1 MINPHPG
8 LPEFDYLKPA
18 SLTEASQLLFEHAG
32 EARPLLGGTD
42 IFVRMRDGL
51 WQDKYLVDVK
61 GLDGTNDI
69 TFDPSNGLTIGAAVD
84 MNRVSAFPEVSR
96 TYPALKEAVDSV
108 ASYQLRTRAT
118 IVGNICNA
126 SPAGDTIGACLLL
139 DGELSVFGM
148 NGMRQVPLEGFFT
161 GPGETI
167 LGAGDIVTSIQLP
180 VPPPGLAGTY
190 IKLGRNKE
198 SDLSIVGVTALGYPD
213 PDAPSGFRM
222 KLALA
227 SVAPVPLVVRKV
239 EAFLFEMPIN
249 EEILRQAS
257 QIAMDA
263 CTPIDD
269 VRSSALYRKMM
280 VRNLS
285 YKALK
290 AVWQELE
297 SSGG

>member
-61 GLDGTNDI
+61 GLNGTNYI

-96 TYPALKEAVDSV
+96 TYPALKEAIDSV

-118 IVGNICNA
+118 IIGNICNA

-139 DGELSVFGM
+139 DGELSVFGT
-148 NGMRQVPLEGFFT
+148 NGTRQVPLEGFFT

-167 LGAGDIVTSIQLP
+167 LGAGDIVISIRLP
-180 VPPPGLAGTY
+180 VPPP
-190 IKLGRNKE
+190 
-198 SDLSIVGVTALGYPD
+198 
-213 PDAPSGFRM
+213 
-222 KLALA
+222 
-227 SVAPVPLVVRKV
+227 
-239 EAFLFEMPIN
+239 
-249 EEILRQAS
+249 
-257 QIAMDA
+257 
-263 CTPIDD
+263 
-269 VRSSALYRKMM
+269 
-280 VRNLS
+280 
-285 YKALK
+285 
-290 AVWQELE
+290 
-297 SSGG
+297 